1 MTPLMQEANTS
12 SVARRQEDLSAI
24 LTALQQL
31 LEQGDETQL
40 RTFLADL
47 HAADVADCLEA
58 LSEENRSRLLFL
70 MPPRTVAVAIDMLEE
85 AVRSDVLDGMQSAEV
100 SQMLKELPADDA
112 VDMLDEM
119 DDDFADS
126 VVEHLPP
133 RQRAAVEML
142 RQFDE
147 DTAGGIMNTDFVSV
161 PATATAA
168 DAIARIRKLSEDRRL
183 EVYYVY
189 CVDEDGRLMGVV
201 PPMRLITAPAEMP
214 LEKLMLDE
222 LFTAHVE
229 DDQEEVKNKFD
240 KYDVVALPVTD
251 SEQAMLGV
259 ITHDDV
265 LEVAE
270 EEAEEDIF
278 HMAGTD
284 AEEFAS
290 SSILRAAGIR
300 ARWLVPSLTGTFT
313 ASLITLYFKEQ
324 MEEQVFSLLIPFLIP
339 IAAMGGN
346 VGVQISTVIV
356 RALAT
361 GDVTSSRFSR
371 AAYRELRIAWVVGI
385 GAAIFASCGA
395 FAITNSGTFAQHD
408 GAASLPIGFSVL
420 RLASA
425 VGIAMIVAV
434 MLSGTLGLTLPY
446 LFRRIGID
454 PAIATGPLITTMN
467 DAVSACVYLSIA
479 MALLA

>member
-1 MTPLMQEANTS
+1 MAALL
-12 SVARRQEDLSAI
+12 ARLH
-24 LTALQQL
+24 QL
-31 LEQGDETQL
+31 LEQNDDEQL
-40 RTFLADL
+40 RAFLADL
-47 HAADVADCLEA
+47 HVADVADCLEA
-58 LSEENRSRLLFL
+58 MPEEDRSRILFL
-70 MPPRTVAVAIDMLEE
+70 LPPRTVAEAIDLLEE
-85 AVRSDVLDGMQSAEV
+85 AVRSDVLEGMPSNEV
-100 SQMLKELPADDA
+100 SNVLKELPADDA
-112 VDMLDEM
+112 VDVLDEM
-119 DDDFADS
+119 DDARADS

-133 RQRAAVEML
+133 KQRAAIEML

-161 PATATAA
+161 PATATAG

-189 CVDEDGRLMGVV
+189 CVDEVGKLIGVV
-201 PPMRLITAPAEMP
+201 PPMRLITAPAELP

-229 DDQEEVKNKFD
+229 DDQEEVKNKFE

-251 SEQAMLGV
+251 GDQAMLGV

-270 EEAEEDIF
+270 EEAEEDIL

-290 SSILRAAGIR
+290 HSILRAASVR
-300 ARWLVPSLTGTFT
+300 ARWLLPCLVGTFA
-313 ASLITLYFKEQ
+313 ASMIAIYFEGHMDQKI
-324 MEEQVFSLLIPFLIP
+324 FSLLIPFLIP

-346 VGVQISTVIV
+346 AGVQISTVIV

-361 GDVTSSRFSR
+361 GDVMASKFKR
-371 AAYRELRIAWVVGI
+371 AAYRELRIAAVLGI
-385 GAAIFASCGA
+385 GAGIFSTCAVYFVVNNGVFSDHSEAG
-395 FAITNSGTFAQHD
+395 NGVP
-408 GAASLPIGFSVL
+408 LGFSVL
-420 RLASA
+420 RLAMS
-425 VGIAMIVAV
+425 VGIAMSVAIG
-434 MLSGTLGLTLPY
+434 LSGALGLTLPY
-446 LFRRIGID
+446 LFRRVGID
-454 PAIATGPLITTMN
+454 PAIATGPLITTAN

-479 MALLA
+479 TALLV

>member
-1 MTPLMQEANTS
+1 MQEPGTT
-12 SVARRQEDLSAI
+12 SVARRQEDLAD
-24 LTALQQL
+24 LVVKLRQL
-31 LEQGDETQL
+31 LTDGDDDQL
-40 RTFLADL
+40 RAFLAEL

-58 LSEENRSRLLFL
+58 IDEEDRSRLLFL
-70 MPPRTVAVAIDMLEE
+70 LPPRTVAVAIDMLEE
-85 AVRSDVLDGMQSAEV
+85 SVRSDVLDGMPSAEV
-100 SQMLKELPADDA
+100 SKVLKELPADDA
-112 VDMLDEM
+112 VDVLDEM
-119 DDDFADS
+119 DDERADS

-133 RQRAAVEML
+133 KQRAAVEML

-147 DTAGGIMNTDFVSV
+147 DSAGGIMNTDFVSV
-161 PATATAA
+161 PVTATAA
-168 DAIARIRKLSEDRRL
+168 DAIARIRKLSEERRL

-189 CVDEDGRLMGVV
+189 CVDEEGRLLGVV

-251 SEQAMLGV
+251 SEQALVGV

-290 SSILRAAGIR
+290 SSILRAASIR
-300 ARWLVPSLTGTFT
+300 ARWLLPSLIGTFS
-313 ASLITLYFKEQ
+313 ASMITLYFKEQ
-324 MEEQVFSLLIPFLIP
+324 MEEQIFSLLIPFLIP

-361 GDVTSSRFSR
+361 GDVMASRFSR
-371 AAYRELRIAWVVGI
+371 AAYRELRIALVVSV
-385 GAAIFASCGA
+385 GAAMFASSGA
-395 FAITNSGTFAQHD
+395 FAITNSGAFVQHG
-408 GAASLPIGFSVL
+408 GAAAVPLGFSVL
-420 RLASA
+420 RLAMS
-425 VGIAMIVAV
+425 VGLAMVVAV
-434 MLSGTLGLTLPY
+434 MLSGTLGLTLPF

-479 MALLA
+479 MGLLA

>member
-1 MTPLMQEANTS
+1 MQDSGTP
-12 SVARRQEDLSAI
+12 SVARRQEDLSDLI
-24 LTALQQL
+24 ISLQQL
-31 LEQGDETQL
+31 LTQSDDEPL
-40 RTFLADL
+40 RAFLAEL

-58 LSEENRSRLLFL
+58 IDEEDRSRLLFL
-70 MPPRTVAVAIDMLEE
+70 LPPRTVAVAIDMLEE
-85 AVRSDVLDGMQSAEV
+85 AVRSDVLDGMPSAEV
-100 SQMLKELPADDA
+100 SRVLKELPADDA
-112 VDMLDEM
+112 VDVLDEM

-126 VVEHLPP
+126 VVEQLPP
-133 RQRAAVEML
+133 KQRAAVEML

-183 EVYYVY
+183 EIYYVY
-189 CVDEDGRLMGVV
+189 CVDKDGRLIGVV

-251 SEQAMLGV
+251 SNQAMVGV

-290 SSILRAAGIR
+290 SSIFRAASVR
-300 ARWLVPSLTGTFT
+300 ARWLLPSLTGTFT
-313 ASLITLYFKEQ
+313 ASLITLYFKEH

-361 GDVTSSRFSR
+361 GDVMASRFNR

-385 GAAIFASCGA
+385 GAAIFAACGA
-395 FAITNSGTFAQHD
+395 FAITNSGAFVQHD
-408 GAASLPIGFSVL
+408 GSAALPIGFSVL
-420 RLASA
+420 RLSTA
-425 VGIAMIVAV
+425 VGLAMIVAV

-446 LFRRIGID
+446 LFRRVGID